1 VITATVVGSAPAL
14 PARAQS
20 QPGSA
25 ASQPADIARLVELA
39 PDLQTPQGASTA
51 LKWLAAVTV
60 LSLAPAILVMVTSFT
75 RIAVVLGLL
84 RQALATAQLPPNQ
97 VIFALSLLMTLV
109 VMAPVYRDVNS
120 TAIGPYFSGNIS
132 QGEALKLA
140 ETRVRAF
147 MIDQIEG
154 GDNSED
160 VYVFLPKDQAARED
174 LTWSDVPTLSLLPAF
189 VVSELKIA
197 FLMGFRIFLPF
208 LVIDMLTASILVS
221 MGMFMLPPM
230 LISLPFKL
238 LLFVLADGWHLV
250 VGTLMASFG

>member
-1 VITATVVGSAPAL
+1 LTGAILVLTCLAACS
-14 PARAQS
+14 PARAQ
-20 QPGSA
+20 QA
-25 ASQPADIARLVELA
+25 APSSTLPAAKQLT
-39 PDLQTPQGASTA
+39 DLLPNVQTPEGTGTL
-51 LKWLAAVTV
+51 LKWLAAATV

-84 RQALATAQLPPNQ
+84 RQALATSQLPPNQ
-97 VIFALSLLMTLV
+97 VLFALALLMTLV
-109 VMAPVYRDVNS
+109 VMSPVYKDVQAS
-120 TAIGPYFSGNIS
+120 ALTPYLDGRIS
-132 QGEALKLA
+132 QQEALASA

-147 MIDQIEG
+147 MIGQIEG
-154 GDNSED
+154 GDNTDD
-160 VYVFLPKDQAARED
+160 VYLFLPDQPAPGRD
-174 LTWSDVPTLSLLPAF
+174 LTWADVPTLSLLPAF

-208 LVIDMLTASILVS
+208 LVIDMLTASVLVS
-221 MGMFMLPPM
+221 MGMLMLPPM